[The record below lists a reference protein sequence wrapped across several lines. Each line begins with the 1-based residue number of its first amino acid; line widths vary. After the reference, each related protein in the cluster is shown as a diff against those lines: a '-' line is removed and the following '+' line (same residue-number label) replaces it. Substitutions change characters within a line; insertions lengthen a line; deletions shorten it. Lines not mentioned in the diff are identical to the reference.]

1 MILCVNLNAAIDKT
15 IVVNSFRLGDIHRPE
30 AVKALPG
37 GKGCNVARA
46 LKLFGEEPV
55 VTGWV
60 GGTAGQFI
68 ESGLQQEGIGTDFV
82 YTDFES
88 RTCTSI
94 LDSSSQVMTEIYEKG
109 DAVPPAK
116 VAEML
121 VRFEAVVG
129 KYTAVTLSGSL
140 PPGASSDF
148 YAQLINL
155 AHKAGV
161 LTFLDS
167 SKEALLQGV
176 AAKPFLIKP
185 NENEVAILVGQELNN
200 TADFATAAAA
210 ISTRYETIVV
220 LSLGKEG
227 AIAAQGQEVL
237 YVQNPPVEAQS
248 AVGSGDCMLAGLAY
262 GFTRGY
268 SLVEAVKYGV
278 AAGTANTLVIGA
290 GQFTMHDFN
299 EVYDNTRI
307 QTLKNSL
314 EKEKR
319 DADFADKCQ

>member
-15 IVVNSFRLGDIHRPE
+15 VVVNTFQLGQIHRPE
-30 AVKALPG
+30 AVKSLSG

-46 LKLFGEEPV
+46 LKQFGEVPV

-68 ESGLQQEGIGTDFV
+68 ENGLRQEGIGTDFV

-94 LDSSSQVMTEIYEKG
+94 LDSSNQVMTEIYEKG
-109 DAVPPAK
+109 DPVPPQK

-121 VRFEAVVG
+121 ARFEGMVG
-129 KYTAVTLSGSL
+129 EYTAVTLSGSL
-140 PPGASSDF
+140 PPGVPSDF

-161 LTFLDS
+161 PAFLDS

-176 AAKPFLIKP
+176 AARPFLIKP
-185 NENEVAILVGQELNN
+185 NETEVAILAGRELGD
-200 TADFATAAAA
+200 TAVFAAAAAA
-210 ISTRYETIVV
+210 IATRCGTIVV

-227 AIAAQGQEVL
+227 AIAAQGQEVIH
-237 YVQNPPVEAQS
+237 VQNPRVEAQS

-262 GFTRGY
+262 GFTHGY
-268 SLVEAVKYGV
+268 PLAEAVKYGV

-290 GQFTMHDFN
+290 GQFAMPDFHH
-299 EVYDNTRI
+299 VYAHTHVRP
-307 QTLKNSL
+307 LV
-314 EKEKR
+314 
-319 DADFADKCQ
+319 